1 MELKRVHPYLWEIPQ
16 SGGMRVPG
24 RVYATRELLADP
36 KSDESLQ
43 QVRNVAHLPGIV
55 RYSLA
60 MPDIHW
66 GYGFPIGGVAATR
79 LEDGVISPGGVGYD
93 INCGVRLIATRVAHK
108 EVQEK
113 IPQVVTR
120 LFQSIPAGVGSSGAV
135 PRLSRADL
143 RRVVEKGSLWA
154 VEQGFG
160 SAADLEY
167 TEERGCLDSA
177 EAEAVSSRASERGST
192 QIGTLGSG
200 NHFIELDVIEEIF
213 LPDVAEAY
221 GLAEGNLAVFIHCG
235 SRGLGYQVCDDYL
248 QVMGGAMRKYGIQL
262 PDRQLACAPLES
274 EEARRYLA
282 AMAGAAN
289 FAWANR
295 QVIMALAE
303 RALLEGLQ
311 ITPRELGFRLVY
323 DVCHNIAKFESHEI
337 DGKAQTLCVHR
348 KGATRA
354 FPPGCEA
361 VPPAYR
367 KSGQPVLIP
376 GDMGS
381 GSYVL
386 VGTSRAM
393 AETFGSSCHGA
404 GRVRSRTQALQHAQG
419 RDLFGEMR
427 ERGVVLMATGRRTVA
442 EEMPDSYKD
451 IHAVAEVIENAGIS
465 RRVARLRPV
474 GVVKG

>member
-24 RVYATRELLADP
+24 RIYATRELLADP

-135 PRLSRADL
+135 PRLSRTDL

-154 VEQGFG
+154 VERGFG
-160 SAADLEY
+160 CAADLEY

-177 EAEAVSSRASERGST
+177 EEEAVSSRASERGST

-303 RALLEGLQ
+303 QALLQGLQ
-311 ITPRELGFRLVY
+311 MTPRELGFRLVY

-337 DGKAQTLCVHR
+337 DGKPQTLCVHR

-354 FPPGCEA
+354 FPPGCDA
-361 VPPAYR
+361 IPPAYR
-367 KSGQPVLIP
+367 KWGQPVLIP
-376 GDMGS
+376 GDMGT

-442 EEMPDSYKD
+442 EEMPDAYKD
-451 IHAVAEVIENAGIS
+451 IHAVVGVIENAGIS
-465 RRVARLRPV
+465 RKVARLRPV